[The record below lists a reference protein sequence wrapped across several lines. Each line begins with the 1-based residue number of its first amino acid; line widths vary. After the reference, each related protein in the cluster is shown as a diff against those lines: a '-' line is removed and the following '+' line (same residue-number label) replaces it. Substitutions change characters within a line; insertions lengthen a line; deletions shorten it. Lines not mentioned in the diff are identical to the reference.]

1 MYAMRLFIVLVTA
14 VLAACG
20 PDAESENDGNKTP
33 PNIIVIFADDAG
45 VEAFEPYGGLSYE
58 TPKIAELADRGVKFT
73 RAFSQPLCTP
83 SRVQLL
89 TGKHNY
95 RNYEAFGWL
104 DPDEQTFAQTLQ
116 RAGYRTAVAGKWQ
129 LSTPDY
135 PPFEYDAARAAPNVT
150 PDVIREDYGFDQY
163 SLWQLNHVGEQN
175 KGPRYWA
182 AKLEVDGRDLTLA
195 DDGYG
200 PDHHLNYLVDFMRRR
215 VDQSEPFL
223 AYFPTALPHAP
234 WVPTPHTATGPT
246 NDSMRSTENFGAN
259 IEYLDFLVGQLT
271 AAVDELGIADN
282 TYIIF
287 TSDNGTA
294 RSITSQTNAGPVK
307 GDKAGL
313 TVPGTHVPL
322 IIAGPSVDPGSR
334 DDRPVGLADVTATI
348 VALAGADAETLD
360 GQSLIP
366 VAGTTEADRLYSW
379 YDPKGRPFTPG
390 AVAMS
395 TTQRVYDDG
404 RVTAIE
410 AQEPCC
416 ILREV
421 ATEDAPDPELEALLD
436 RHAQGSARPNV
447 LLIFTDDQG
456 YADVGAYGSTF
467 IDTPNIDRLA
477 AEGVRFTQ
485 FYAAA
490 AVCTPSRAGL
500 LTGKTP
506 DKAGVTTNIH
516 INAGPDRG
524 LQLEEVTIAE
534 VLSDNGYR
542 TAAIGKWHLSGEM
555 STTPN
560 YQGFDHAFGH
570 LDGVIDNYS
579 HTNNYRSDP
588 IHDLYRNGKEIFED
602 GRFFADLMVEE
613 TLEFIDRDDA
623 RPFFIYFA
631 LNSPHYPYQGD
642 PEWLA
647 AYSER
652 GLERRQVEYGAFV
665 STMDAR
671 IGALLDALQQR
682 GVLDDT
688 IVIFQSDHGFSTE
701 ERALYGGG
709 SAGIYR
715 GAKFSQFEGG
725 LRVPGII
732 RWPGKIPAGE
742 VRDQFAVSQDWFPTI
757 LEYAGI
763 DYDVSALDGNSLV
776 PLISDASESTAHDTF
791 VWHQFDYRSTKLHRY
806 AVREGDWKLLLNP
819 RDTSPLPDGKAL
831 VETLEGTFLYNLAD
845 DPGETNNVHEQHPDI
860 VNRLLGIRDEYV
872 AELEAMGRFDS
883 PSE

>member
-1 MYAMRLFIVLVTA
+1 MYAMRLFIVPVAA
-14 VLAACG
+14 VLAASG
-20 PDAESENDGNKTP
+20 PRAESEHDGNRTP
-33 PNIIVIFADDAG
+33 PNIIVILADDAG

-58 TPKIAELADRGVKFT
+58 TPNIDALAARGVKFT
-73 RAFSQPLCTP
+73 RTFSQPLCTP

-116 RAGYRTAVAGKWQ
+116 SAGYKTMVAGKWQ
-129 LSTPDY
+129 LSAPDY
-135 PPFEYDAARAAPNVT
+135 PIEYDASRAAPNVT
-150 PDVIREDYGFDQY
+150 PDVMREDYGFDQY
-163 SLWQLNHVGEQN
+163 SLWQLNHVGSEGA
-175 KGPRYWA
+175 GPRYWA
-182 AKLEVDGRDLTLA
+182 AKLEVDGRDLTLG

-200 PDHHLNYLVDFMRRR
+200 PDHHTAYLIDFIRETTAESR
-215 VDQSEPFL
+215 PFL
-223 AYFPTALPHAP
+223 AYFPTSLPHSP
-234 WVPTPHTATGPT
+234 WVPTPHTASGPASDT
-246 NDSMRSTENFGAN
+246 MRARENFGAN
-259 IEYLDFLVGQLT
+259 VEYLDFLVGQIT

-282 TYIIF
+282 TYIVF

-294 RSITSQTNAGPVK
+294 KSITSLTNAGPVK
-307 GDKAGL
+307 GDKGDL
-313 TVPGTHVPL
+313 SVPGTHVPL
-322 IIAGPSVDPGSR
+322 IIAGPGIEPGKR
-334 DDRPVGLADVTATI
+334 DDRLVGFADVATTV
-348 VALAGADAETLD
+348 VALAGADNDGLD
-360 GQSLIP
+360 GRPLVQVPDRSP
-366 VAGTTEADRLYSW
+366 ADELYSW
-379 YDPKGRPFTPG
+379 YDPKGRPFAPG

-395 TTQRVYDDG
+395 AAQRVYDDG

-410 AQEPCC
+410 PQESCC
-416 ILREV
+416 IVREV
-421 ATEDAPDPELEALLD
+421 PTVDAPDPELETLLD
-436 RHAQGSARPNV
+436 RHAQGSAKPNV

-467 IDTPNIDRLA
+467 IDTPNIDRMA
-477 AEGVRFTQ
+477 ADGVRFTQ

-490 AVCTPSRAGL
+490 PVCAPSRAGL

-506 DKAGVTTNIH
+506 DKAGVTTNVH
-516 INAGPDRG
+516 IDAGPGRG

-534 VLSDNGYR
+534 VLADNGYR

-555 STTPN
+555 TTTPN

-570 LDGVIDNYS
+570 LGGVIDNYS
-579 HTNNYRSDP
+579 HTNHVGRVG
-588 IHDLYRNGKEIFED
+588 HDLYRNGEEVFEN

-647 AYSER
+647 VYKEHDI
-652 GLERRQVEYGAFV
+652 ERRQLEYGAFV

-671 IGALLDALQQR
+671 IGDLLDALEQR

-701 ERALYGGG
+701 QRALYGGG

-763 DYDVSALDGNSLV
+763 DYDVSALDGHSLA
-776 PLISDASESTAHDTF
+776 PLISDASESTTHDSF
-791 VWHQFDYRSTKLHRY
+791 VWHQFDYWRTKNHSY

-819 RDTSPLPDGKAL
+819 RETSPLPDGKAID
-831 VETLEGTFLYNLAD
+831 ENLEGTFLYNLAD
-845 DPGETNNVHEQHPDI
+845 DPGETQNVHEQHPE
-860 VNRLLGIRDEYV
+860 VVTRLLAIRDAYV
-872 AELEAMGRFDS
+872 AELEAMGRFDY
-883 PSE
+883 PAQ